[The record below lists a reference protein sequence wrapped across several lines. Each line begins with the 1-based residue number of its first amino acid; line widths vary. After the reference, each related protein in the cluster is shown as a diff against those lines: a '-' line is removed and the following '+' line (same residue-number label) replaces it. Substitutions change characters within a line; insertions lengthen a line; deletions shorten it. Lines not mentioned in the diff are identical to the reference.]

1 MTAREIAL
9 GVLLAIAAGFLV
21 AAASTISEGLMY
33 LAAGVL
39 LAGWAWLMFGETTDG
54 GES

>member
-21 AAASTISEGLMY
+21 AAASTIGAGVMY

-39 LAGWAWLMFGETTDG
+39 LAGWAWLMFAETGDD
-54 GES
+54 E